1 MTVRYGLKAAGAAL
15 FLAGLAGCATTG
27 APSSVSGPPPGTDPA
42 VVAWWATTSALSR
55 DDMEGRDT
63 GSEGYRKAAAYV
75 IDRFQRAG
83 LQPAGDN
90 GTWIQSI
97 PLHEVAVVKEGTSFT
112 VVGDD
117 GSTRPLQFLREIS
130 VTPVAALPVRLE
142 APLAFRGYCSP
153 QEIGDVRG
161 KILVCFA
168 GRRAGMTTAAGRMAT
183 VTAGDAVALIN
194 IDDVGFT
201 VEPPRWPMAY
211 ARSVGF
217 ADNPPSGGPA
227 FPVMRLS
234 ADALAAVI
242 AGSGQDSADILA
254 RAVAAAPLPA
264 FDIPARM
271 RLTFAVRESDYSSE
285 NVLAVLPGTDPAL
298 ADQPVLVNA
307 HLDGYGYGEPVDGDG
322 LYNGALDDAA
332 YVATLIEM
340 ADHFGGKGLRRPV
353 FFAAYTGE
361 EKGLLGSR
369 WLADHPTP
377 AMGPKGLPVAVLN
390 LDQLRPLYP
399 LTILTTL
406 AVNDTSLGA
415 VTREIAGE
423 MGVEVRADPEP
434 ERGLLRRSDHWPF
447 MQKGVPGISFIFGYD
462 PGTEAEARYRLWYQT
477 RYHMPQDDLT
487 TAIDWK
493 AAGDFNRFYETL
505 TRRVADAD
513 QAPQWI
519 PGSPIAP
526 AASLSAGKP

>member
-1 MTVRYGLKAAGAAL
+1 MTGRRVIRAMGVAVLL
-15 FLAGLAGCATTG
+15 LPGLAACATVG
-27 APSSVSGPPPGTDPA
+27 ERDGYVQDPA
-42 VVAWWATTSALSR
+42 TVAWWKTTSDLSG

-63 GSEGYRKAAAYV
+63 GSAGYEKAVAYV
-75 IDRFQRAG
+75 VDRFRRAG
-83 LQPAGDN
+83 LQPAGDD
-90 GTWIQSI
+90 GGYIQSM
-97 PLHEVAVVKEGTSFT
+97 PLHEVAVVKDGTRFT

-117 GSTRPLQFLREIS
+117 GSSRPLRFLHEIS
-130 VTPVAALPVRLE
+130 VTPSASLPATLE
-142 APLAFRGYCSP
+142 APLAFRGYCS
-153 QEIGDVRG
+153 QREMGEVRG
-161 KILVCFA
+161 ALVVCFA
-168 GRRAGMTTAAGRMAT
+168 GRRAGMTTGGERMAAATAAGA
-183 VTAGDAVALIN
+183 AGVIA
-194 IDDVGFT
+194 IDDIGFT

-217 ADNPPSGGPA
+217 AGASPSGGPGM
-227 FPVMRLS
+227 PVLRLS

-242 AGSGQDSADILA
+242 AGSGQDAGDLLA
-254 RAVAAAPLPA
+254 KGVAAAPLPA
-264 FDIPARM
+264 FDIPARLRM
-271 RLTFAVRESDYSSE
+271 SFAIKQSDYTSR

-307 HLDGYGYGEPVDGDG
+307 HLDGYGYGEAVDGDG

-340 ADHFGGKGLRRPV
+340 ADHRAGKGFRRPV

-406 AVNDTSLGA
+406 AVDDTSLGTTA
-415 VTREIAGE
+415 REIAGE
-423 MGVEVRADPEP
+423 MGVEVRPDPEP

-487 TAIDWK
+487 TPIDWK

-505 TRRVADAD
+505 VQRVADAD
-513 QAPQWI
+513 EAPHWI
-519 PGSPIAP
+519 PGSTLAP
-526 AASLSAGKP
+526 ATATSSGKP